1 MAVTITAAEL
11 ATAIR
16 VGDTPEETAQVER
29 LLATATAL
37 VLRHAPD
44 APGAIH
50 AEATVRVA
58 GYLFDMPQAG
68 RGSGYADVLRNSGA
82 RSLCLPWR
90 AHRAGVVD
98 RDTGEDTT
106 TETTTGGVAL
116 PGGGVALPG
125 AVVGQPVIVSVGAAP
140 APVALPGFGRYL
152 VRNRGPAVVL
162 VAVAVATPGDGVR
175 LNRGDATTVQVDADA
190 GSQLWLWTGGGGST
204 AAVVAVA

>member
-1 MAVTITAAEL
+1 MAVTITATEL

-16 VGDTPEETAQVER
+16 VGDTPEETAQVDR

-44 APGAIH
+44 APGDIH
-50 AEATVRVA
+50 TEAAVRVA
-58 GYLFDMPQAG
+58 GYLFDMPQAA
-68 RGSGYADVLRNSGA
+68 RGAGYGDTLRNSGA
-82 RSLCLPWR
+82 LALMLPWR
-90 AHRAGVVD
+90 VHRAGVIG
-98 RDTGEDTT
+98 RDTGEAPA

-125 AVVGQPVIVSVGAAP
+125 VVVGEPVIVAVGAAP

-152 VRNRGPAVVL
+152 VRNRGPAVVN
-162 VAVAVATPGDGVR
+162 VAVAVQTPGDGIKLDV
-175 LNRGDATTVQVDADA
+175 GDATLVQVDADA
-190 GSQLWLWTGGGGST
+190 GSQLWLWTAGGAAT